1 MHYSSKIK
9 KFYEGMQVYE
19 HLLDDEKAIHIPF
32 ALSFTVTIATING
45 QLKTFLMDLEKKE
58 CQEIPDIGFN
68 LMTNISNIMS
78 PKLKRDMA
86 ALGNKT
92 ILQILEEL
100 FGEQLNKTPSYRCQ
114 VQRHLG

>member
-45 QLKTFLMDLEKKE
+45 QLKTFLMDFE
-58 CQEIPDIGFN
+58 
-68 LMTNISNIMS
+68 
-78 PKLKRDMA
+78 
-86 ALGNKT
+86 NK
-92 ILQILEEL
+92 
-100 FGEQLNKTPSYRCQ
+100 
-114 VQRHLG
+114 